1 MALDFLH
8 GLVPPQAGCVV
19 PAGALVHCGRENRA
33 ENGELGPWWP
43 GVQGLLAL
51 LVVAPSDS
59 STQSSSSRRQGDC
72 LGGLTAQRENR
83 LDLPHSTFS

>member
-19 PAGALVHCGRENRA
+19 PAGALEHGVRGNRA

-51 LVVAPSDS
+51 SVAAPSAS
-59 STQSSSSRRQGDC
+59 STQERSRRQGDC
-72 LGGLTAQRENR
+72 SGGLTAQRENR